1 MAFILV
7 FDIPRELTTERK
19 QVNLALRRMDAR
31 MLQFSVWQH
40 ESLNKLLEIASRIK
54 LIGGSATILEEK
66 FIFQ

>member
-40 ESLNKLLEIASRIK
+40 ESLNKLLEIASRTK